1 MPDRP
6 LSKRWYRLASALL
19 VLGVLAAV
27 AWWPYSTSRVYDAVE
42 GFARTAPYGGE
53 VELAAAGTH
62 TFWIEGTCLSCHDNE
77 PDEYRAA
84 ATVRVE
90 GPDGR
95 PVRLRPGDDRV
106 FNTARREGRA
116 LWLFDAPRPGTYTI
130 ALSFD
135 TAGDTWD
142 NTAPENIAISKGRG
156 LPVGI
161 VRPMAYFAGGGVVA
175 ALAVVAYVS
184 WRRRRYFD
192 SLPDA

>member
-6 LSKRWYRLASALL
+6 PSKRWYRLASALL
-19 VLGVLAAV
+19 LLGVVAAV

-42 GFARTAPYGGE
+42 GFTRLPPFGGS
-53 VELAAAGTH
+53 VEIDEPGIH

-90 GPDGR
+90 APDGEA
-95 PVRLRPGDDRV
+95 VALRPGDDRV

-116 LWLFDAPRPGTYTI
+116 LWLFDAPSAGAYEVSL
-130 ALSFD
+130 AFD
-135 TAGDTWD
+135 TDGETWD
-142 NTAPENIAISKGRG
+142 NTSPENIAISKGRG

-161 VRPMAYFAGGGVVA
+161 VRPMVLFAGGGALAAVVVA
-175 ALAVVAYVS
+175 LVVA
-184 WRRRRYFD
+184 WRRRQYFD
-192 SLPDA
+192 YLPDA

>member
-6 LSKRWYRLASALL
+6 LSKRWYRLATA
-19 VLGVLAAV
+19 VLFLGIAAAV

-42 GFARTAPYGGE
+42 TFTRTAPFGGSVQLTE
-53 VELAAAGTH
+53 SGTH

-84 ATVRVE
+84 ATVRVRA
-90 GPDGR
+90 PDGR
-95 PVRLRPGDDRV
+95 RLRLRPGDDRV

-116 LWLFDAPRPGTYTI
+116 LWLFDAPAPGTYEI
-130 ALSFD
+130 SLDFD
-135 TAGDTWD
+135 TDDEAWD
-142 NTAPENIAISKGRG
+142 NRSPENIAISRGTG

-161 VRPMAYFAGGGVVA
+161 VRPMAMFAGGGILGA
-175 ALAVVAYVS
+175 AAIAGVVS

>member
-6 LSKRWYRLASALL
+6 LSTRWYRLATAVL
-19 VLGVLAAV
+19 VLGLVAAV
-27 AWWPYSTSRVYDAVE
+27 GWWPYSTNRVFDAVE
-42 GFARTAPYGGE
+42 DFRRLPPFGGE
-53 VELAAAGTH
+53 VELRSTGTH

-90 GPDGR
+90 APSGR

-116 LWLFDAPRPGTYTI
+116 LWVFDAPEPGPYTI
-130 ALSFD
+130 SLAFD
-135 TAGDTWD
+135 TDGEAWD
-142 NTAPENIAISKGRG
+142 NTSPENLAISQGRG

-161 VRPMAYFAGGGVVA
+161 VRPMGLFAGGGGLGAGAIALFVA
-175 ALAVVAYVS
+175 

-192 SLPDA
+192 ALPDA